1 MIQNFSKNITK
12 KHTSNKMFMMAY
24 AIAFASVSLT
34 TLVPCDKGPMGRY
47 SGINNEGPEEEL
59 KEISNKK

>member
-1 MIQNFSKNITK
+1 MIQNFSKSITK
-12 KHTSNKMFMMAY
+12 KHTSNKMFMVAY

-34 TLVPCDKGPMGRY
+34 TLVPCDKSPMGRY

-59 KEISNKK
+59 VEMSTSK

>member
-1 MIQNFSKNITK
+1 
-12 KHTSNKMFMMAY
+12 MAY